1 MEPTTLILAFIM
13 ALGTVFIGSVSGGV
27 GLILRPALIF
37 LGIPAVAV
45 VGTVR
50 FAAVFGDVPT
60 IYLLHKNK
68 KIDWKLVGLLVAPM
82 FVGSLIAG
90 IAVVS
95 ILKQSLE
102 LVIGFLLLIV
112 GIVLVLKRNAG
123 LVEKESFFSHK
134 NSKIVGFF
142 VTIVLS
148 FLNTIVGGLG
158 PLFSSFYIANFGK
171 SYISASALGKTTSY
185 LGTGLASI
193 VFVIAGV
200 IDWWLFVVLIGAF
213 LFGSYFGTHFTLK
226 RGESWVKYLV
236 ILIVFVSA
244 IKMIFF

>member
-1 MEPTTLILAFIM
+1 MEPTTFILAFVI
-13 ALGTVFIGSVSGGV
+13 AFGTIFIGSVSGGV

-37 LGIPAVAV
+37 LGVPAVAV
-45 VGTVR
+45 VGTVK
-50 FAAVFGDVPT
+50 FAAVFGEIPA
-60 IYLLHKNK
+60 IYLLHKHK
-68 KIDWKLVGLLVAPM
+68 KIDWKLVGLLVVPM

-112 GIVLVLKRNAG
+112 GIVLLLKRNAG
-123 LVEKESFFSHK
+123 LEEKKTSF
-134 NSKIVGFF
+134 SKKTSKVVGFS
-142 VTIVLS
+142 VTILLS

-171 SYISASALGKTTSY
+171 SYISASALGKTASY
-185 LGTGLASI
+185 LGAGLASI
-193 VFVIAGV
+193 VFVITGV
-200 IDWWLFVVLIGAF
+200 IDWSLFFVLVGAF
-213 LFGSYFGTHFTLK
+213 LLGSYFGTHFTLEK
-226 RGESWVKYLV
+226 GEGWVKFLV
-236 ILIVFVSA
+236 ILIVFASA